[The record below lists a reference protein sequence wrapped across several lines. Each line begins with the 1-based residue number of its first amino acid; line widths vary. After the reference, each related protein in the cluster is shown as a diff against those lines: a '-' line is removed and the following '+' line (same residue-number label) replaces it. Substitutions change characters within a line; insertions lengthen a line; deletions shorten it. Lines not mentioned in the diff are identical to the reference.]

1 MSRSA
6 VDSVRL
12 AGVASAVPD
21 RTVAADEDAAAF
33 GGVEM
38 AKIAMTTGIRSRR
51 VAPEGVCASD
61 LCLAAAERLLGDLEW
76 ERGSVDTLIFVSQ
89 TPDYFLPST
98 SCSLHSRLGL
108 ADECAAFD
116 VNLGCSGY
124 TYGVWLASHL
134 VTSGASRRVLLLAGD
149 TGSRNVNSLD
159 RSARPL
165 FGDAGSATAFE
176 RNPSAERIHFRLG
189 TDGSG
194 QNHLIIPAGGF
205 RMRPSPHT
213 ALAQTDAEGN
223 VRSLDQLYMN
233 GAEIFLFTLAQVPG
247 LVRGT
252 LADAGWTLD
261 DVDAFVF
268 HQANRFMLTHLAKSM
283 KIPLEKLTLALEEFG
298 NTSSASIPL
307 AIVARLAERF
317 ASTPAK
323 VLLAGYGVGFS
334 WAAAAMTVDRP
345 VVSELVVVDTARLLE
360 RLAASESHLP
370 EYLRT
375 LTNEPVG

>member
-1 MSRSA
+1 MSRSY
-6 VDSVRL
+6 VDAVRL

-21 RTVAADEDAAAF
+21 RVATADEDATVF

-38 AKIAMTTGIRSRR
+38 AKIAKSTGIRSRR
-51 VAPEGVCASD
+51 IAPDGICTSD
-61 LCLAAAERLLGDLEW
+61 LCLAAAERLLGDLAW
-76 ERGSVDTLIFVSQ
+76 DRDSIDTLIFVSQ

-98 SCSLHSRLGL
+98 SCSLHGRLGL
-108 ADECAAFD
+108 SNQCAAFD

-124 TYGVWLASHL
+124 AYGVWLASHL
-134 VTSGASRRVLLLAGD
+134 VASGASRRALLLAGD
-149 TGSRNVNSLD
+149 TGARNVNPLD

-165 FGDAGSATAFE
+165 FGDAGAATAFE
-176 RNPSAERIHFRLG
+176 RQPSAERMFFRLG

-194 QNHLIIPAGGF
+194 QNHLIVPAGGY
-205 RMRPSPHT
+205 RMRPSRQT
-213 ALAQTDAEGN
+213 AQSHPDADGN

-233 GAEIFLFTLAQVPG
+233 GAEIFLFTLAEVPG

-252 LADAGWTLD
+252 LEDAAWAMD

-283 KIPLEKLTLALEEFG
+283 KVPLEKLTLALEEFG

-307 AIVARLAERF
+307 AITARLAERF
-317 ASTPAK
+317 ASGPAK

-334 WAAAAMTVDRP
+334 WAAAAITFDRP
-345 VVSELVVVDTARLLE
+345 VVSEIVVVDTARLLE
-360 RLAASESHLP
+360 RLASSESHLP
-370 EYLRT
+370 ECLRT
-375 LTNEPVG
+375 PANEPVG